1 MQSTR
6 TESESSFVADS
17 LAGGML
23 MMLGL
28 TLVQRALG
36 FFRGIWFCRMM
47 DDTSVGQW
55 AMAFGF
61 LILIAPV
68 MMLGLSGAMPRF
80 VERYRQAGQLP
91 AFIKRVMLG
100 AWVGGAL
107 VFLAMAIAPQAFG
120 WLVFRSPSDNL
131 LIASLAFA
139 ILTLFAFNFTLDLV
153 SSLRQVRLNSIMQF
167 IQGVGF
173 TASSIVALAYGGGV
187 VSLLICFGGATIVGM
202 LPGLWILRK
211 GWGGLPVGT
220 TPLDSRS
227 MWKSLLPY
235 AMALWTINLLT
246 NLFELA
252 DRYMILHYTAGGEAI
267 AQAAVGQYHSGRLV
281 PTLIGNIALMY
292 AGILMPY
299 LAADWEAG
307 RRREAVGAL
316 RRTLMIATI
325 FFTAG
330 AAITLMFAPWIF
342 GTLLQGRYGEGLRLM
357 PHAFVICIWGSLI
370 SLGQLHV
377 WLNERGKWIGCALGV
392 GIVINLV
399 LNYLWLPSFGLDGA
413 VWATVVSTG
422 VVLIGVL
429 GVMGRL
435 EFSIDLQVIGV
446 SMLPL
451 ALFLP
456 PWTSLCV
463 SVLILGLMPQ
473 ARLGL
478 VRICRDQFVG
488 RLMGLAKPAV

>member
-1 MQSTR
+1 MQPPQI
-6 TESESSFVADS
+6 ESKSSFVADS
-17 LAGGML
+17 LASGMM

-28 TLVQRALG
+28 TLIQRALG

-47 DDTSVGQW
+47 DDTDVGQW

-91 AFIKRVMLG
+91 AFIKRVVFG
-100 AWVGGAL
+100 VSIGGGVVL
-107 VFLAMAIAPQAFG
+107 LAMVVAPQSFG
-120 WLVFRSPSDNL
+120 WLVFRSPTDNL
-131 LIASLAFA
+131 LITSLAFA

-153 SSLRQVRLNSIMQF
+153 SSLRQVRINSVMQF

-187 VSLLICFGGATIVGM
+187 VTLLVCFGCSTILGM
-202 LPGLWILRK
+202 LPGLWVLRK
-211 GWGGLPVGT
+211 GWAGLPVGT
-220 TPLDSRS
+220 EPLDSRS
-227 MWKSLLPY
+227 MWKSLIPY
-235 AMALWTINLLT
+235 AIALWTINLLT

-252 DRYMILHYTAGGEAI
+252 DRYMILHYTVGGEAI

-281 PTLIGNIALMY
+281 PTLIGNVALMY

-307 RRREAVGAL
+307 RLRESVTTL
-316 RRTLMIATI
+316 RRSLMITTL

-342 GTLLQGRYGEGLRLM
+342 DALLEGRYSEGLRLM

-377 WLNERGKWIGCALGV
+377 WLNERGKWVGIVLAL
-392 GIVINLV
+392 GIVINLI
-399 LNYLWLPSFGLDGA
+399 LNYMWLPSFGLDGA
-413 VWATVVSTG
+413 VWATVISTG
-422 VVLIGVL
+422 VVLVGVL
-429 GVMGRL
+429 SVMHRL
-435 EFSIDLQVIGV
+435 NFPIDSQLIGISI
-446 SMLPL
+446 LPL

-456 PWTSLCV
+456 HWTSLAV
-463 SVLILGLMPQ
+463 SVLIFGVLPEV
-473 ARLGL
+473 RSGL
-478 VRICRDQFVG
+478 VQIGRDQILRSRWGV
-488 RLMGLAKPAV
+488 AKSAV

>member
-1 MQSTR
+1 MTPSPPEPQP
-6 TESESSFVADS
+6 SFVADS

-23 MMLGL
+23 LMLGL
-28 TLVQRALG
+28 TLIQRALG
-36 FFRGIWFCRMM
+36 FFRGIWFCRML

-80 VERYRQAGQLP
+80 VQRYLQAGQLP
-91 AFIKRVMLG
+91 AFIKRVVIG
-100 AWVGGAL
+100 VSIGGAV
-107 VFLAMAIAPQAFG
+107 VFGAMAISPQAFG

-187 VSLLICFGGATIVGM
+187 VSLLVCFGVSTALGM

-211 GWGGLPVGT
+211 GWRGLPVAT
-220 TPLDSRS
+220 VSFDSRS
-227 MWKSLLPY
+227 MWKSLIPY
-235 AMALWTINLLT
+235 AIALWAINLLT

-281 PTLIGNIALMY
+281 PTLIGNMALMY
-292 AGILMPY
+292 AGVLMPY

-307 RRREAVGAL
+307 RRRESVNML

-325 FFTAG
+325 LFTAG

-342 GTLLQGRYGEGLRLM
+342 RALLQGRYGEGLRLM
-357 PHAFVICIWGSLI
+357 PHAFVICIWGALI

-377 WLNERGKWIGCALGV
+377 WLNERGKWIGYVLAT
-392 GIVINLV
+392 GIVVNLF
-399 LNYLWLPSFGLDGA
+399 LNYLWLPAFGLEGA

-422 VVLIGVL
+422 VVL
-429 GVMGRL
+429 MGAWGILSRL
-435 EFSIDLQVIGV
+435 DFSIDSQIYAISL
-446 SMLPL
+446 LPL
-451 ALFLP
+451 TLFLA
-456 PWTSLCV
+456 PWSSVVASL
-463 SVLILGLMPQ
+463 LIVGLLPEV
-473 ARLGL
+473 RDGL
-478 VRICRDQFVG
+478 PAALRSRVAG
-488 RLMGLAKPAV
+488 RRFGLSTV